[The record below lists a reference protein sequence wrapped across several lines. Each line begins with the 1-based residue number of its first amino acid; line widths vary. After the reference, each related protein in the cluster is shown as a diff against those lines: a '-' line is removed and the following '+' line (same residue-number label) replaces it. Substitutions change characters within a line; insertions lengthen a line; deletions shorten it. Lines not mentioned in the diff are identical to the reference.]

1 MRKRDYYEVLRVRT
15 GATVEEIRRAYRQ
28 LARQY
33 SPDVNLWDRS
43 AAVLFQEIEEAFRV
57 LSDPT
62 ARSLYDRYGHQ
73 AFQGPRPPE
82 RRPHPRRGEDL
93 HYTIDLGFEDAVRGL
108 SAEIELTRL
117 APCEACGGRGVAE
130 ASTAPCPDCQ
140 GRGIAPRRATI
151 AVRIPGGVD
160 TGAQIRLPGEGHAG
174 PFGGPPGDLVV
185 TTRVRPHPFFTRK
198 GDNLYCEVPITIP
211 EAVLG
216 ARIQVPTPD
225 GPATMILPPG
235 TQSGQLFRL
244 HGKGCPRLGRD
255 GRGDLYV
262 AVRVAIPRNLDS
274 RIEELLRALER
285 LLPENPRA
293 ELLEGVRGRR

>member
-1 MRKRDYYEVLRVRT
+1 MRKRDYYEVLRVRA
-15 GATVEEIRRAYRQ
+15 GATVEEVRRAYRQ
-28 LARQY
+28 LARRY

-43 AAVLFQEIEEAFRV
+43 AAGLFQEIEEAYRV

-62 ARSLYDRYGHQ
+62 ARSLYDRYGHR
-73 AFQGPRPPE
+73 AFRGAPPPE
-82 RRPHPRRGEDL
+82 RQPHPRRGEDL

-108 SAEIELTRL
+108 AAHIELTRQ
-117 APCEACGGRGVAE
+117 APCEACGARGVAE
-130 ASTAPCPDCQ
+130 ASVALCPDCQ
-140 GRGIAPRRATI
+140 GRGIAPRRVTI
-151 AVRIPGGVD
+151 TVRIPGGVD
-160 TGAQIRLPGEGHAG
+160 TGAQIRRPGEGHAG

-198 GDNLYCEVPITIP
+198 GDNLYCEVPVTIP

-225 GPATMILPPG
+225 GPAAMIVPPG

-244 HGKGCPRLGRD
+244 RGKGCPRLGRD

-262 AVRVAIPRNLDS
+262 AVRVAVPRNLDS

-293 ELLEGVRGRR
+293 ELLEGVGGRP